1 MAEKRKLTVRVDE
14 RWIEAA
20 KNYAR
25 EHDTSLSRL
34 ISEFLKAIASSHEGS
49 DAGPILRRLT
59 AILPSDVARD
69 EHREHLANKHGS

>member
-20 KNYAR
+20 KEYAR

-34 ISEFLKAIASSHEGS
+34 ISDFLKAIASDHEGFER
-49 DAGPILRRLT
+49 GPILRRLT
-59 AILPSDVARD
+59 GVLPSSVTRD
-69 EHREHLANKHGS
+69 EYREHITKKHGS